1 MKKVIVTVVA
11 ALSFSLYSP
20 LAGPPRYSP
29 PPASAGAVGGI
40 DFNSAVA
47 IDESYRAEFDRCDR
61 DDVFEGQSL
70 QGMRKCS
77 GDKNRVKALLK
88 FPNGAVFFESK
99 LSLDIDGSQKACN
112 APGPADNCATW
123 FKWSNLTGKA
133 QYVDSDK
140 YPFVVIPIAGLGG
153 RDNKEFR
160 KKTRIDKGDLG
171 VVIYKDKVVPVFVAD
186 GGPNNKLGEGSA
198 ALLKAL
204 GEDRCLEWTADGHC
218 HKYRDFSV
226 PGGVL
231 FFLFPKSSVKG
242 LSPDNALDTVSREA
256 LRRFQELKR
265 P

>member
-1 MKKVIVTVVA
+1 MKKVIVAVVA
-11 ALSFSLYSP
+11 ALSLRSYSP
-20 LAGPPRYSP
+20 MARQPTYSP

-47 IDESYRAEFDRCDR
+47 IDESYRAEFDRCDQH
-61 DDVFEGQSL
+61 DVFEGQSMR
-70 QGMRKCS
+70 GMRKCG

-88 FPNGAVFFESK
+88 FPNGTVFFESK

-112 APGPADNCATW
+112 APGAADNCATW

-153 RDNKEFR
+153 GNDEEFR
-160 KKTRIDKGDLG
+160 RKTGIDKGDMG
-171 VVIYKDKVVPVFVAD
+171 VVIYKNKVVPVFVAD

-204 GEDRCLEWTADGHC
+204 GEDRCLEWWADGHC
-218 HKYRDFSV
+218 SRYRDFSV

-231 FFLFPKSSVKG
+231 FFLFPGSSVTD

-256 LRRFQELKR
+256 FRRFQELKR